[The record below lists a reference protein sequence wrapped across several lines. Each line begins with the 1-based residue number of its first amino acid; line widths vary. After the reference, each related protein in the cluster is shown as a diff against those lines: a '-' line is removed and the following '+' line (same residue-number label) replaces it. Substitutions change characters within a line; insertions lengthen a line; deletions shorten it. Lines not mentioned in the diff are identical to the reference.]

1 MTSTVSYKRI
11 WSIAYPIII
20 GSIAQNIINVT
31 DTAFIG
37 RLGEVALG
45 GGAIGGLFY
54 MALIMFGWGFGV
66 GTQIVVARRFGEGA
80 FRPIGRTIEHGY
92 LFQMLLAVLIFSV
105 VKIFG
110 NQIISFVVESD
121 AVTQTSH
128 EFVRFRIWGIF
139 FAHTNFIF
147 RAFYVGIGQTRVIT
161 FTTLVMVAFN
171 VFLDYALIFGNFGF
185 PEMGVS
191 GAALAS
197 VIAEISCTI
206 AFVLYTALRV
216 PRQKYRLFSFKVFS
230 SKLLF
235 RLIRISTPMM
245 LQNFFSFGV
254 WFVFFLIIEKMG
266 ESELAVSNIIRSIY
280 VILMIPI
287 MGFASATN
295 SLVSFVIGK
304 GDNDQVLGVIRK
316 VIIMCAAGVL
326 VIVAFCSLFPEAL
339 LSVYTNDMHLISMGV
354 PIIYIISVAS
364 VLLGIG
370 FILFSGVSGTGKT
383 NVSLLIE
390 VLVLI
395 IYLGITAIF
404 VRVFHVPVELV
415 WGVEVVY
422 GLLLIIISYSYLRSK
437 RWVGS
442 IV

>member
-1 MTSTVSYKRI
+1 LTSTISYKRI
-11 WSIAYPIII
+11 WAIAYPIII

-54 MALIMFGWGFGV
+54 MALIMFGWGFGI

-80 FRPIGRTIEHGY
+80 YRPIGRTIEHGY
-92 LFQMLLAVLIFSV
+92 FFQLLLAILIFSI
-105 VKIFG
+105 VKLFG
-110 NQIISFVVESD
+110 NQLLSAIVESE
-121 AVTQTSH
+121 AVMQTSH
-128 EFVRFRIWGIF
+128 DFIRFRIWGIF

-161 FTTLVMVAFN
+161 LTTLVMVSVN

-197 VIAEISCTI
+197 VIAEITCSF
-206 AFVLYTALRV
+206 AFVAYTALRV
-216 PRQKYRLFSFKVFS
+216 PRKKYRLFSFSVFS
-230 SKLLF
+230 PKLLS
-235 RLIRISTPMM
+235 RLVRVSAPMM
-245 LQNFFSFGV
+245 LQNFFSFSV

-295 SLVSFVIGK
+295 TLVSYVIGR
-304 GDNDQVLGVIRK
+304 GEVDEVLKTIRK
-316 VIIMCAAGVL
+316 ILLMSTSGILLIVSVI
-326 VIVAFCSLFPEAL
+326 SLIPERL
-339 LSVYTNDMHLISMGV
+339 ISIYTTNQHLIEMGV

-364 VLLGIG
+364 VMLGIG
-370 FILFSGVSGTGKT
+370 NILFSGVSGTGKT
-383 NVSLLIE
+383 NVSLFIEITVLFVYLI
-390 VLVLI
+390 
-395 IYLGITAIF
+395 ITAIL
-404 VRVFHVPVELV
+404 VKVFQVPVELV

-422 GLLLIIISYSYLRSK
+422 GLLLIILSYSYLRSK
-437 RWVGS
+437 RWIGGNV
-442 IV
+442 

>member
-1 MTSTVSYKRI
+1 MTSTISYKRI
-11 WSIAYPIII
+11 WAIAYPIII

-54 MALIMFGWGFGV
+54 MALIMFGWGFGI

-80 FRPIGRTIEHGY
+80 YRPIGRTIEHGY
-92 LFQMLLAVLIFSV
+92 FFQLLLAILIFSI
-105 VKIFG
+105 VKLFG
-110 NQIISFVVESD
+110 NQLLSAIVESE
-121 AVTQTSH
+121 AVMQTSH
-128 EFVRFRIWGIF
+128 DFIRFRIWGIF

-161 FTTLVMVAFN
+161 LTTLVMVSVN

-197 VIAEISCTI
+197 VIAEITCSF
-206 AFVLYTALRV
+206 AFVAYTALRV
-216 PRQKYRLFSFKVFS
+216 PRKKYRLFSFSVFS
-230 SKLLF
+230 PKLLS
-235 RLIRISTPMM
+235 RLVRVSAPMM
-245 LQNFFSFGV
+245 LQNFFSFSV

-295 SLVSFVIGK
+295 TLVSYVIGR
-304 GDNDQVLGVIRK
+304 GEVDEVLKTIRK
-316 VIIMCAAGVL
+316 ILLMSTSGILLIVSVI
-326 VIVAFCSLFPEAL
+326 SLIPERL
-339 LSVYTNDMHLISMGV
+339 ISIYTTNQHLIEMGV

-364 VLLGIG
+364 VMLGIG
-370 FILFSGVSGTGKT
+370 NILFSGVSGTGKT
-383 NVSLLIE
+383 NVSLFIEITVLFVYLI
-390 VLVLI
+390 
-395 IYLGITAIF
+395 ITAIL
-404 VRVFHVPVELV
+404 VKVFQVPVELV

-422 GLLLIIISYSYLRSK
+422 GLLLIILSYSYLRSK
-437 RWVGS
+437 RWIGGNV
-442 IV
+442 

>member
-1 MTSTVSYKRI
+1 MTSTISYKRI
-11 WSIAYPIII
+11 WAIAYPIII

-54 MALIMFGWGFGV
+54 MALIMFGWGFGI

-80 FRPIGRTIEHGY
+80 YRPIGRTIEHGY
-92 LFQMLLAVLIFSV
+92 FFQLLLAILIFSI
-105 VKIFG
+105 VKLFG
-110 NQIISFVVESD
+110 NQLLSAIVESD
-121 AVTQTSH
+121 AVMQTSH
-128 EFVRFRIWGIF
+128 DFIRFRIWGIF

-161 FTTLVMVAFN
+161 LTTLVMVSVN

-191 GAALAS
+191 GAAMAS
-197 VIAEISCTI
+197 VIAEITCSF
-206 AFVLYTALRV
+206 AFVAYTAIRV
-216 PRQKYRLFSFKVFS
+216 PRKKYRLFSFSVFS
-230 SKLLF
+230 PKLLS
-235 RLIRISTPMM
+235 RLVRVSAPMM
-245 LQNFFSFGV
+245 LQNFFSFSV

-295 SLVSFVIGK
+295 TLVSYVIGR
-304 GDNDQVLGVIRK
+304 GEVDEVLKTIRK
-316 VIIMCAAGVL
+316 ILFMSTSGILLIVTII
-326 VIVAFCSLFPEAL
+326 SLIPERL
-339 LSVYTNDMHLISMGV
+339 ISIYTTNQHLIEMGV

-364 VLLGIG
+364 VMLGIG
-370 FILFSGVSGTGKT
+370 NILFSGVSGTGKT
-383 NVSLLIE
+383 NVSLIIEITVLFVYLI
-390 VLVLI
+390 
-395 IYLGITAIF
+395 ITAIL
-404 VRVFHVPVELV
+404 VKVFQVPVELV

-422 GLLLIIISYSYLRSK
+422 GLLLIILSYSYLRSK
-437 RWVGS
+437 RWVGGN
-442 IV
+442 V